1 MEQPSPAPIAIPN
14 DTQPGKAGWR
24 RHLRSARQVLTAS
37 QRQQQ
42 SKHTPEHIQQLREWR
57 DARIVASYLALAEEF
72 DPSSLDKSAREQGK
86 TVVYPRIVANQL
98 QFHPWL
104 PGEPVE
110 QVAGVRQPSDVHAEV
125 VASQIDLVLV
135 PLVGVDSEGYRLGMG
150 GGYYDQFL
158 PGTHAMRIGV
168 GFSCQRVDKLP
179 HEPHD
184 QCLDGFLSGEGLERF
199 KPEA

>member
-1 MEQPSPAPIAIPN
+1 LEQPSPAPIANPN

-24 RHLRSARQVLTAS
+24 RDLRSARQVLTAS

-42 SKHTPEHIQQLREWR
+42 SKNAREHIQQLREWR

-104 PGEPVE
+104 PGEPIE
-110 QVAGVRQPSDVHAEV
+110 QVAGVRQPSNVHAEV

-158 PGTHAMRIGV
+158 PSTHAVRIGV
-168 GFSCQRVDKLP
+168 GFYCQRVDKLP

-184 QCLDGFLSGEGLERF
+184 QRLDGFLSGEGLERF
-199 KPEA
+199 TLET